1 MSKGGGGGGQQ
12 AQPTS
17 QTVNQSSLP
26 EYAEPYFTRL
36 MDRTEAVSNEPYI
49 PYSGQR
55 QADLSADT
63 QAGFQQLRDVAQAGT
78 PEAFTTAEGAL
89 TGAAQLSPEQQSMY
103 ASLPSYSDSGVAQ
116 QFMNP
121 YITNVLDAQKARMD
135 QRFAEQQIQRD
146 AQARAANA
154 FGSGNTRRYVQ
165 DMIAD
170 RERNMQMNEVEAQ
183 GLAAAYQSG
192 ADIFGQEQGR
202 ELQTRGLNTEIFA
215 GNQQRAIDAARAR
228 TSAAEQLRAQGIAGD
243 ELAMSRGKTLT
254 GIGGI
259 LDDRAQSGLDIA
271 YSDFINQRDY
281 PRQQLNFYSGIMRGV
296 PVTPQQEITTFNAPP
311 SQLSQLLG
319 LGVGGLGLAK
329 AFG

>member
-36 MDRTEAVSNEPYI
+36 MDRTEAISNEPYI

-63 QAGFQQLRDVAQAGT
+63 LAGFQQLRDVAQAGM

-89 TGAAQLSPEQQSMY
+89 TDVAQLSPEQQSMY
-103 ASLPSYSDSGVAQ
+103 ASLPSYSSSGVAQ

-135 QRFAEQQIQRD
+135 QRFAEQQVARNE
-146 AQARAANA
+146 AARQAGA
-154 FGSGNTRRYVQ
+154 FGGDRRFVQ

-170 RERNMQMNEVEAQ
+170 RERNMQMNEMEAQ

-192 ADIFGQEQGR
+192 ADIFGQEQAR

-228 TSAAEQLRAQGIAGD
+228 MSAAEQLRAQGIAAN
-243 ELAMSRGKTLT
+243 ELAMARGKTLT

-259 LDDRAQSGLDIA
+259 YDDRAQAGLDIA

-296 PVTPQQEITTFNAPP
+296 PVTPQQEITTYNAPP

-319 LGVGGLGLAK
+319 LGIGGLGLAK